1 MADFCGKKRTF
12 VRIMG
17 MKGGAKNIKI
27 YKASAG
33 SGKTY
38 RLAYE
43 YVLLLFRNR
52 TEAHPHRGT
61 LAVTFTNK
69 ATDEMKRRIV
79 QELHALAT
87 RNDAPFLA
95 DLAREPALNG
105 LTHSD
110 IRTLAQR
117 FLTDILH
124 DYSGFNVSTID
135 RFFQQIVRAFT
146 REIGMHGNYGV
157 ELDTQSLLQQS
168 IDNMLFELD
177 LDKNSALLD
186 WLKEFAEER
195 IANDKSW
202 QINSELERL
211 GEEIFKEA
219 YQQFASDTRLHDKAK
234 LADYRKQLVAIVA
247 AFEPKMRQLCAEA
260 AKIMQ
265 RHGLKWYDFSGGITR
280 SFAHYFDYKH
290 LKNKGF
296 DVSNTFRNVVGNGEK
311 WSSQKS
317 PKRTEITA
325 AYNDGLNDVAAQMVS
340 MIDGEECR
348 RYLSAKIALENI
360 SLLGVLGDISAQI
373 QRYCDEKNAMPI
385 SNTTDFLHKIIA
397 GCDTPFV
404 YEKAGVFLHHFMIDE
419 FQDTSLQQWE
429 NFRPL
434 LQNSV
439 AENRQNLIVGDVK
452 QSIYRWRNSDWRL
465 LQNRVKA
472 DFGQNVEELQLDT
485 NWRSARRVVQFNNA
499 LFAHAPQLI
508 ESYLGDDRTKMVQEL
523 YSGVTQQIKSSTDGY
538 VQMQFLP
545 AKKDDDSWCEK
556 SLQQLP
562 PIIENL
568 KANGYRLSQMTVL
581 VRRNVEATQVADF
594 LLQAGYEVVSNEAL
608 LIASAPCVR
617 FLTGMMRFFVEPA
630 NRINRL
636 LVEAIYRKQRGEQPA
651 ISISNETAEEWLTR
665 LFGDKVDEINTLK
678 NKPLFQFVEA
688 MIQLFALTEREGNRV
703 FLQAFQDEIFAYTA
717 NYEAD
722 INGFLEHWDEV
733 SGKRFLAASET
744 QNAIRIMT
752 VHKSKGLE
760 FEAVIIPFCEWK
772 FEEKQNSKKIL
783 WCKPDTKQEPFN
795 KMPVVPIAYKKELAR
810 TIFAEAYRE
819 EQMYNCIDVLNTAY
833 VAFTRP
839 KKCLYII
846 APQQKNDKN
855 EIKSIANLLEHCFCH
870 DPQMGDLADSLQKTE
885 NEEIT
890 TVEIGQCEPLKAAVQ
905 TPETSVESLP
915 LTYDTVSA
923 ESRLRLRYMPDDD
936 GSERQ
941 HGLLMHSILGR
952 IARADELDKT
962 LRQCINDGEIT
973 DAESA
978 QIRKTL
984 LRLLSKNEA
993 RDWFSGRYEVRNETE
1008 IIAASGK
1015 LYRPD
1020 RVMVDG
1026 RNVVVVDY
1034 KFGTQKQPR
1043 YRTQVA
1049 NYMRLIEKMGYQA
1062 KGYIWYT
1069 MLDEI
1074 EEV

>member
-1 MADFCGKKRTF
+1 MR
-12 VRIMG
+12 MG
-17 MKGGAKNIKI
+17 NTAKNIKI

-52 TEAHPHRGT
+52 LEPHPHRGT

-87 RNDAPFLA
+87 GNDAPFLS
-95 DLAREPALNG
+95 DLEREPALNG
-105 LTHSD
+105 LKRSD
-110 IRTLAQR
+110 ICALAQR

-146 REIGMHGNYGV
+146 RELGLHGNYGV
-157 ELDTQSLLQQS
+157 ELDTQNLLQQA
-168 IDNMLFELD
+168 IDNMLFD
-177 LDKNSALLD
+177 LDKNSNLLD

-195 IANDKSW
+195 IDNDKSW

-219 YQQFASDTRLHDKAK
+219 YQQYASNPKLHNKEH
-234 LADYRKQLVAIVA
+234 LTNYRKQLVAIVT
-247 AFEPKMRQLCAEA
+247 AFEQKMRQLCDEA

-265 RHGLKWYDFSGGITR
+265 RHGLKWYDFSGGAAR
-280 SFAHYFDYKH
+280 SFAHYFDYKY
-290 LKNKGF
+290 LKNRGF
-296 DVSNTFRNVVGNGEK
+296 NLPSTFSKAVGDCEK
-311 WSSQKS
+311 WSSKKS
-317 PKRTEITA
+317 PKRTEIVA
-325 AYNDGLNDVAAQMVS
+325 AYNDGLNDVADQMKKI
-340 MIDGEECR
+340 IDGDECK
-348 RYLSAKIALENI
+348 RYLSAKIVLENI

-373 QRYCDEKNAMPI
+373 KSYCDEKNAMPI
-385 SNTTDFLHKIIA
+385 SNTTDFLHQIIA
-397 GCDTPFV
+397 GCDAPFV

-465 LQNRVKA
+465 LQNQVKA

-499 LFAHAPQLI
+499 LFDKAPQLL
-508 ESYLGDDRTKMVQEL
+508 ESFWEKERTEFVQQSELVQQL
-523 YSGVTQQIKSSTDGY
+523 YSGVAQQIKSSVDGY

-545 AKKDDDSWCEK
+545 APKSDDAWYENA
-556 SLQQLP
+556 LQQLP

-568 KANGYRLSQMTVL
+568 KTNGYQLSQMTVL
-581 VRRNVEATQVADF
+581 VRRNVEAAQVADF

-636 LVEAIYRKQRGEQPA
+636 LVEVIYRKQRDEQPA
-651 ISISNETAEEWLTR
+651 ISIGNETAEEWLAR
-665 LFGDKVDEINTLK
+665 LFGDKVGEINALK

-688 MIQLFALTEREGNRV
+688 MIQLFDLTEREGNRV
-703 FLQAFQDEIFAYTA
+703 FLQAFQDEIFAYTS
-717 NYEAD
+717 NYETD

-733 SGKRFLAASET
+733 SDKRFLAASET

-752 VHKSKGLE
+752 IHKSKGLE
-760 FEAVIIPFCEWK
+760 FEAVIIPFCNWK
-772 FEEKQNSKKIL
+772 FEEKQNSNKIL
-783 WCKPDTKQEPFN
+783 WCKPAADQQPFAQ
-795 KMPVVPIAYKKELAR
+795 MPVVPIGYKKDLAR
-810 TIFAEAYRE
+810 TIFADAYNE
-819 EQMYNCIDVLNTAY
+819 EQIYNCIDVLNTAY

-846 APQQKNDKN
+846 APQQKSDKN
-855 EIKSIANLLEHCFCH
+855 EIKSIANLLEHCFCRE
-870 DPQMGDLADSLQKTE
+870 PQTGDLADSLQKTE
-885 NEEIT
+885 NEIVT
-890 TVEIGQCEPLKAAVQ
+890 TVEIGRCEPLKDAAH
-905 TPETSVESLP
+905 TPKTSVESLP
-915 LTYDTVSA
+915 LTYNTVSA

-941 HGLLMHSILGR
+941 HGLLMHSILER
-952 IARADELDKT
+952 IVRADELDKT

-973 DAESA
+973 DTESA
-978 QIRKTL
+978 QIRETL
-984 LRLLSKNEA
+984 LRLLSKNEV

-1034 KFGTQKQPR
+1034 KFGTQKQAR
-1043 YRTQVA
+1043 YRAQVS
-1049 NYMRLIEKMGYQA
+1049 NYMRLIEKMGYQPQ
-1062 KGYIWYT
+1062 GYIWYT

-1074 EEV
+1074 EKV